1 MVKNERG
8 STLLV
13 VMLMMLVFTILGLS
27 IISTS
32 IGGAKRTEVRE
43 EQITDDLE
51 SIRTLGE
58 AVAYIKK
65 TIETDFN
72 KDNPDMSV
80 SEYSTNI
87 IEQKI
92 IKNPYD
98 YKIQNISNNP
108 EYEIKQNED
117 FTRVLLV
124 TSGKYKQ
131 IVYITGMPS
140 FLKYAV
146 GSRGILTL
154 NGSTYIEKG
163 NIYANE
169 KLVLSNQAKYI
180 YAGSNLVEDTFFP
193 SVSAG
198 ENNQIDSHLFIENEE
213 IEYCNNMNCYS
224 GNIKNEGSFHSL
236 SIKDLNNAFEPFA
249 PIFSKEDTEFV
260 DVDIIQTFKEK
271 LKTSGFVANNNNPT
285 IEELILGG
293 MVSSSVQKISSFEN
307 LDNSSSIKGY
317 LYVPPAKEEGDE
329 VDDDPNSDIYIDTSN
344 LIMSDKSKWV
354 VIDGNAVIE
363 NIGNEIMNVS
373 ANILITGNLTIR
385 GDIAFNS
392 TIYVLGDT
400 TINNVN
406 ISGYD
411 DGELILMTQGKLEI
425 ARINKFKNDVVN
437 SIKAYLYTDNE
448 LEVAEVYAMGS
459 YLYIEGG
466 IFAKGNLEVNAYR
479 GTVEDKNTHIEF
491 VKGKKND
498 PTSSRLII
506 KNNKKL
512 FLNQAQG
519 LPKINRLEVMTDLMS
534 K

>member
-13 VMLMMLVFTILGLS
+13 VMLMILVFTILGMS

-58 AVAYIKK
+58 AVAYIKT

-72 KDNPDMSV
+72 IGNPNMSI
-80 SEYSTNI
+80 SDYSNNI

-98 YKIQNISNNP
+98 YKIDNISDRS
-108 EYEIKQNED
+108 EYKIKQGED
-117 FTRVLLV
+117 FTRVFLV

-163 NIYANE
+163 NIYAHE

-180 YAGSNLVEDTFFP
+180 YASSNLVQETVFP
-193 SVSAG
+193 SVSLG
-198 ENNQIDSHLFIENEE
+198 ENNQIDSQLFIEKEE
-213 IEYCNNMNCYS
+213 IEWCNNMNCYS
-224 GNIKNEGSFHSL
+224 GDIKNEGSFHSL
-236 SIKDLNNAFEPFA
+236 SIEELNNAFDPHA
-249 PIFSKEDTEFV
+249 PIYSKEDTEFV

-271 LKTSGFVANNNNPT
+271 LKTAGFVASNNNPT
-285 IEELILGG
+285 IEEMILGG
-293 MVSSSVQKISSFEN
+293 LVSSSVQKISTFEN

-317 LYVPPAKEEGDE
+317 LYVPPTTEEGKE
-329 VDDDPNSDIYIDTSN
+329 KDDPTSDIYIDTGN
-344 LIMSDKSKWV
+344 LITSDKSKWV

-363 NIGNEIMNVS
+363 NIGTETMNVS
-373 ANILITGNLTIR
+373 ANILVTGDLTIR

-392 TIYVLGDT
+392 TIYVLGNT

-411 DGELILMTQGKLEI
+411 EGELILMTQGKLEI
-425 ARINKFKNDVVN
+425 ARINKFKNDAVN
-437 SIKAYLYTDNE
+437 SIKAYLYTDKE
-448 LEVAEVYAMGS
+448 AEVYAMGS
-459 YLYIEGG
+459 YLHIEGG
-466 IFAKGNLEVNAYR
+466 IFAKGNLDVNAYR
-479 GTVEDKNTHIEF
+479 GTVEDRNTHIEF
-491 VKGKKND
+491 GKGKEND
-498 PTSSRLII
+498 PTASRLKV

-519 LPKINRLEVMTDLMS
+519 LPKINRLEVMSDLMS
-534 K
+534 KN